1 MSALGSTSHNHRSHI
16 SYRGRGTTTTS
27 LHHRSISY
35 RGRRTRTT
43 SLPRGAVCYAYIIA
57 HPTTWATSRV
67 CRNMRDRI
75 LAILD
80 HFSQW
85 DSDATPYPTP
95 LQTLAKRLHNERTDS
110 QIEIAQRRHV
120 EQMQE
125 QILQSANDEREGTLG
140 LLPRACGTGIPSAR
154 EASVF
159 LTRQMEEASS
169 LLVQN
174 PTLQNNSSK

>member
-1 MSALGSTSHNHRSHI
+1 MGSV
-16 SYRGRGTTTTS
+16 
-27 LHHRSISY
+27 SIILWTAAGNGPFDGQFKS
-35 RGRRTRTT
+35 
-43 SLPRGAVCYAYIIA
+43 
-57 HPTTWATSRV
+57 WAPLRV

-140 LLPRACGTGIPSAR
+140 LLPRAP
-154 EASVF
+154 
-159 LTRQMEEASS
+159 
-169 LLVQN
+169 
-174 PTLQNNSSK
+174 